1 MDYGSLLNDSD
12 PQTLKGQVSLAAV
25 VMAHDVELTVAGERL
40 VGLCPF
46 HDDHDASFAIW
57 KLDDDTELCGCWSC
71 DFRPGDVY
79 DFLRRKRDV
88 SFPEAVRLVAD
99 YAKAGLPTAPAIPE
113 RVIDP
118 EAPERFRAAVRETE
132 GKSLATLAELLLD
145 KNHPATAEWVATE
158 FKVGV
163 RKGEIV
169 IPHYGPNG
177 ELDAAKWRTL
187 DRKPVAFPGSNLVAL
202 YGAWRDLGRR
212 DVVLCEGESDTWAVA
227 YLLRDSDVDVLGLPS
242 GVSQKPKPEWVSQ
255 LRDRN
260 VTLLFDGD
268 DAGCRAA
275 AQWIGSLSNQADIRV
290 AMLPEGEDAVSAGPA
305 AAQTALSRAW
315 PYVDPGKLPISRTSS
330 GYVKYATSDHE
341 KFTVLS
347 NFVLN
352 VQRVIIG
359 EDGGATFEVSV
370 VGRGPQTYQL
380 PESIMVDPNRFK
392 KWAAHEFL
400 GAWKGGNREVVEL
413 MELVVAEAILAPR
426 LRGTTIAG
434 LHDDTFVLPG
444 GSIGSRGWAFLTPQ
458 IDTNLAE
465 NIRLTEP
472 APWSPNVLVGL
483 RDLHASPII
492 TPLLGWVAA
501 APLRSLCP
509 QFPIF
514 ACVGGAGWGKTTV
527 VQTVLDAFGFW
538 TRQPTTLT
546 STTPF
551 AMTAM
556 AGSTNALPVWVD
568 EYRGGARKDTKLVLD
583 QIIRDAWDG
592 SSGYK
597 GSVKEGG
604 GMELSSY
611 TAIAP
616 LLITGEDGFSET
628 SHAERMVIVPIPR
641 EGRNSEALELVRRS
655 PAAGLGHE
663 YLRWLVGQLNN
674 DTLPRWPEV
683 DNRHGQAMAVVS
695 WGWSLLHQFAIE
707 HGVEMGPLDLST
719 VDAEFTSME
728 RRSPYEEALR
738 EGIGQIASDGRPFVW
753 EEGEDICVRIQPLVK
768 FVHGATDIVLPGSA
782 RAMETYLCQRWT
794 TLKERNASVRY
805 LRLKGA
811 LTDLDGS

>member
-12 PQTLKGQVSLAAV
+12 PQALKGQVSLASV
-25 VMAHDVELTVAGERL
+25 VQAHGVELRPAGERL
-40 VGLCPF
+40 VGICPF

-57 KLDDDTELCGCWSC
+57 QTEEGAELCGCWSC

-79 DFLRRKRDV
+79 DFLRRKLSCTFTD
-88 SFPEAVRLVAD
+88 ALRLVAD
-99 YAKAGLPTAPAIPE
+99 YAKNPLPPAQPIPD

-132 GKSLATLAELLLD
+132 GKSLAALAELLIE
-145 KNHPATAEWVATE
+145 KNHPATAEWIAAE

-163 RKGEIV
+163 RKDEIV
-169 IPHYGPNG
+169 IPHYGPHG

-202 YGAWRDLGRR
+202 YGAWRDVGRP

-227 YLLRDSDVDVLGLPS
+227 YLLRDAGIDVVGLPS
-242 GVSQKPKPEWVSQ
+242 GVSQKPRPEWVDQ
-255 LRDRN
+255 LKGRN
-260 VTLLFDGD
+260 VTLMFDAD
-268 DAGCRAA
+268 ESGCRGA
-275 AQWIGSLSNQADIRV
+275 AQWIGVLAPQASLRV
-290 AMLPEGEDAVSAGPA
+290 AALPEGEDAVSSGPEA
-305 AAQTALSRAW
+305 VLTALSRAW
-315 PYVDPGKLPISRTSS
+315 PYVSAATLPITRTPS
-330 GYVKYATSDHE
+330 GYVKFSADGE
-341 KFTVLS
+341 KSTVLS

-352 VQRVIIG
+352 VERVIIG
-359 EDGGATFEVSV
+359 EDGGATFEVTV
-370 VGRGPQTYQL
+370 AGRGSRTYQL
-380 PESIMVDPNRFK
+380 AESTMVDPNRFK

-400 GAWKGGNREVVEL
+400 GAWKGGNRDVVEL
-413 MELVVAEAILAPR
+413 MELIVAEAILCPR

-444 GSIGSRGWAFLTPQ
+444 GTIGSRGWAFLTPD

-465 NIRLTEP
+465 NVRLVDQDR
-472 APWSPNVLVGL
+472 WNPNVLVGL
-483 RDLHASPII
+483 RDLHAPGVI
-492 TPLLGWVAA
+492 TPLLGWVAV
-501 APLRSLCP
+501 APLRSLVP

-538 TRQPTTLT
+538 TRQPTTMT

-551 AMTAM
+551 ALTAM
-556 AGSTNALPVWVD
+556 AGSTNGLPVWVD

-604 GMELSSY
+604 GMELASY

-641 EGRNSEALELVRRS
+641 EGRSVDALRMVRENDSR
-655 PAAGLGHE
+655 GLGNA
-663 YLRWLVGQLNN
+663 YLRWLVDQLND
-674 DTLPRWPEV
+674 DTLPRWPEAGS
-683 DNRHGQAMAVVS
+683 RHEQAMAVVR
-695 WGWSLLHQFAIE
+695 WGWSLLHQFAAE
-707 HGVEMGPLDLST
+707 AGVEMGPLDLSV
-719 VDAEFTSME
+719 VDREFESMASS
-728 RRSPYEEALR
+728 SPYEEALA
-738 EGIGQIASDGRPFVW
+738 EGLGQLADDGRPIVW
-753 EEGEDICVRIQPLVK
+753 VEGEDVCVRVQSLVK
-768 FVHGATDIVLPGSA
+768 YVHSNTDIVLPGSS
-782 RAMETYLCQRWT
+782 RAMKSYYNERWRARLFRT
-794 TLKERNASVRY
+794 AEYRY
-805 LRLKGA
+805 LRLYGA
-811 LTDLDGS
+811 ADSVV